1 MVVRMVEPVVV
12 MPEIDSNSASV
23 KLSPKSEK
31 RNGRA
36 PNIPDN
42 TQAEFVSRNA
52 SLRPKFSSC
61 LLRLVNQRDI
71 PTKQDISAADANPNQ
86 FWYPNEISTSIG
98 ISMVADKIVRRTPR
112 IENTGAIFISAFSLH
127 QASYMPK
134 IYLVVMLLSTSNV
147 KQLYMNLR

>member
-1 MVVRMVEPVVV
+1 MVEPVVV

-31 RNGRA
+31 RNGSA

-71 PTKQDISAADANPNQ
+71 PTKQDIKAADANPNQ

-98 ISMVADKIVRRTPR
+98 ISMVADKIVPLKRLCKTDD
-112 IENTGAIFISAFSLH
+112 IINLANFLCSDKSSYITGQNIVLDGGLSLLGQETVARKFI
-127 QASYMPK
+127 
-134 IYLVVMLLSTSNV
+134 
-147 KQLYMNLR
+147 

>member
-1 MVVRMVEPVVV
+1 MPGDANSMVVRMVEPVVV

-61 LLRLVNQRDI
+61 LLRFVNQRDI
-71 PTKQDISAADANPNQ
+71 PTKQDISAADANPRDND
-86 FWYPNEISTSIG
+86 F
-98 ISMVADKIVRRTPR
+98 
-112 IENTGAIFISAFSLH
+112 TG
-127 QASYMPK
+127 
-134 IYLVVMLLSTSNV
+134 
-147 KQLYMNLR
+147 R